1 MAKSK
6 LSVNQR
12 NTLNS
17 QRRELLQR
25 RKSKGLSE
33 GQQARLDRIEVQLG
47 LKKEE
52 VRRQVDSVIVKK
64 TTKPAPAALPPSTE
78 SNNLSDQQRMDHAVA
93 EAVELGLIREEVLPA
108 NTPTDRK
115 GYILSSS
122 HYANHEYDPA
132 KVDPQTRTS
141 QIQLFQLAHIMNQH
155 GVEGPIYCEGRK
167 HNNSYSAFRGQKPII
182 TVGGKDYDIHT
193 PIAQKFLF
201 EHPEALQEVMDQ
213 HLVRAGMSGAST
225 PSFYAYTNY
234 NNIQGA
240 HTGRVEQSMNNM
252 VSDAKW
258 STDFEE
264 SFKFFTSTLGRGT
277 VNMNIGT
284 GWDSQGN
291 PALQLAGQWVLTEQ
305 IIPAIEHYLRY
316 ADRLASFDEMRE
328 EDVSTFMLHTNE
340 DQVPSCFCGL
350 GHTLQLSKKLQ
361 DNMNVHILTPSDSM
375 HLDKLRRTLPINHPQ
390 AGLMNIDIFTKVLN
404 AARAVGP
411 QPGTS

>member
-1 MAKSK
+1 
-6 LSVNQR
+6 
-12 NTLNS
+12 
-17 QRRELLQR
+17 
-25 RKSKGLSE
+25 
-33 GQQARLDRIEVQLG
+33 
-47 LKKEE
+47 
-52 VRRQVDSVIVKK
+52 
-64 TTKPAPAALPPSTE
+64 
-78 SNNLSDQQRMDHAVA
+78 
-93 EAVELGLIREEVLPA
+93 
-108 NTPTDRK
+108 
-115 GYILSSS
+115 
-122 HYANHEYDPA
+122 
-132 KVDPQTRTS
+132 
-141 QIQLFQLAHIMNQH
+141 
-155 GVEGPIYCEGRK
+155 
-167 HNNSYSAFRGQKPII
+167 
-182 TVGGKDYDIHT
+182 
-193 PIAQKFLF
+193 
-201 EHPEALQEVMDQ
+201 MDQ

-328 EDVSTFMLHTNE
+328 EDVSTFMLQTNE